1 MGHVPN
7 QTSQPMKIITLNT
20 WGGRAGKEE
29 LIDFFRV
36 NKDVDVFCLQ
46 EMWSM
51 EKEYVYTGVVA
62 ATKFDINTIATDGVT
77 RLENLLSEHDS
88 YFHPHFHEHY
98 GLHTL
103 INKKFQV
110 NKIQDVFVYKY
121 KGYAPDK
128 QEDAGNCAR
137 NIQHAEIVYKNEKL
151 NIINFH
157 GLWNGQGKG
166 DSEDR
171 IKQSENIINF
181 LKELEGKIILCGDF
195 NLRPDTKSLQMF
207 EEFGLRNL
215 VKEYGITSTRTS
227 HYKKPEK
234 FADYIFVSD
243 GVEVKDFKVMP
254 DEVSD
259 HAPLY
264 LEIE

>member
-1 MGHVPN
+1 
-7 QTSQPMKIITLNT
+7 MKIITLNT
-20 WGGRAGKEE
+20 WGGRAGKVE
-29 LIDFFRV
+29 LINFFLE
-36 NKDVDVFCLQ
+36 NKNVDIFCLQ

-51 EKEYVYTGVVA
+51 DKEYVYTGVVG
-62 ATKFDINTIATDGVT
+62 ATKFDINTIMTDGVT
-77 RLENLLSEHDS
+77 RLADTLSNHDL

-98 GLHTL
+98 GLLTMVD
-103 INKKFQV
+103 KKYLV
-110 NKIQDVFVYKY
+110 NKSQDIFVYKH

-137 NIQHAEIVYKNEKL
+137 NIQHVEMEEKGKKI
-151 NIINFH
+151 NVINFH

-171 IKQSENIINF
+171 LKQSENIIHF
-181 LKELEGKIILCGDF
+181 MKGLDGEIILCGDF
-195 NLRPDTKSLQMF
+195 NLRPDTESLKMF
-207 EEFGLRNL
+207 ESFGLRNL
-215 VKEYGITSTRTS
+215 VSEYKITSTRTS

-234 FADYIFVSD
+234 FADYVFVSR
-243 GVEVKDFKVMP
+243 GIKVKDFKVMP